1 MINLCLSLI
10 LQALVTYT
18 QEICSI
24 NLRLHNLQSTTID
37 LHIAVGYLVVAFV
50 VFHIQGHVANLAL
63 ETCFVPK
70 LKVKKLSKMKHT
82 QQEGLC
88 QIRKTSVLILEE
100 WPYIIM
106 LITSRYEHIFV
117 SSSPSPAFLVL

>member
-106 LITSRYEHIFV
+106 LITSRYVHIFV

>member
-1 MINLCLSLI
+1 MT
-10 LQALVTYT
+10 V
-18 QEICSI
+18 
-24 NLRLHNLQSTTID
+24 D

-63 ETCFVPK
+63 ETCIVPK

-88 QIRKTSVLILEE
+88 QIKKYMRKTSVLILEE

-106 LITSRYEHIFV
+106 LITSRYVHIFV

>member
-37 LHIAVGYLVVAFV
+37 LHIAVGYLVVTFV
-50 VFHIQGHVANLAL
+50 VFHIQGHVANIAL

-82 QQEGLC
+82 QQEGQNEKNKHSYLGGMA
-88 QIRKTSVLILEE
+88 IYNHADYK
-100 WPYIIM
+100 
-106 LITSRYEHIFV
+106 
-117 SSSPSPAFLVL
+117 

>member
-1 MINLCLSLI
+1 MT
-10 LQALVTYT
+10 V
-18 QEICSI
+18 
-24 NLRLHNLQSTTID
+24 D

-88 QIRKTSVLILEE
+88 QIKKYMRKTSVLILEE

-106 LITSRYEHIFV
+106 LITSRYVHIFV
-117 SSSPSPAFLVL
+117 SSPPSPAFLVL

>member
-24 NLRLHNLQSTTID
+24 NLRLHNLQSMTID

-50 VFHIQGHVANLAL
+50 VFHIQGHVANIAL

-88 QIRKTSVLILEE
+88 QIKK
-100 WPYIIM
+100 YK
-106 LITSRYEHIFV
+106 
-117 SSSPSPAFLVL
+117 

>member
-106 LITSRYEHIFV
+106 LITSRYVHIFI